1 MSRPFRIL
9 SLSGGGMRGV
19 FSAAVLC
26 ELQAALRQ
34 HTNDPSAR
42 LVDRFDLIVGTST
55 GGLLALGLAFG
66 KDPSELLD
74 CYKTLGPRVFP
85 PWWKN
90 PRCLTLAPW
99 LRPLFSQHR
108 LREIVN
114 AVVPADKKLGD
125 ARVPLVLTALRR
137 ETGEP
142 TCLKTGHCDDYVRDR
157 HMSAFEAALAT
168 TAAPVAFRHAAT
180 RTHGDLIDGGL
191 WANTPALVGVVE
203 ACRGFGKRPEDVRL
217 LSIGTTRS
225 KLPPRGRRHTGGVLE
240 YGGMMKGRLP
250 ELLWEGQRSLAL
262 SAVRLMLPPGGIVDI
277 DHEFAGRGYSLMD
290 SSPCAIR
297 ALEQAGRMEAQK
309 SAGVAINITSG
320 TVA

>member
-1 MSRPFRIL
+1 MTGPFRVL

-34 HTNDPSAR
+34 HTKNPATR
-42 LVDRFDLIVGTST
+42 LVDHFDLIVGTST

-74 CYKTLGPRVFP
+74 CYKNLGPRVFP

-90 PRCLTLAPW
+90 PRCIILAPW
-99 LRPLFSQHR
+99 LRPLFSQDR

-114 AVVPADKKLGD
+114 AVVPSDKKLGD
-125 ARVPLVLTALRR
+125 AAVPLVLTAVRR

-142 TCLKTGHCDDYVRDR
+142 ACLKTGHNADYFRDL
-157 HMSAFEAALAT
+157 HMSAVEAAMAT
-168 TAAPVAFRHAAT
+168 TAAPVAFPHAAT
-180 RTHGDLIDGGL
+180 QAHGDLIDGGL

-203 ACRGFGKRPEDVRL
+203 ACRGFGRRPEDVRL
-217 LSIGTTRS
+217 VSVGTTRA
-225 KLPPRGRRHTGGVLE
+225 KLPPRARRHTGGTLE
-240 YGGMMKGRLP
+240 YGGMIRGRLP
-250 ELLWEGQRSLAL
+250 ELLWEGQRSLAI
-262 SAVRLMLPPGGIVDI
+262 SAVKLILPPGAMVEI
-277 DHEFAGRGYSLMD
+277 DHEFSGRGYSLMD
-290 SSPCAIR
+290 SSPRALR

-309 SAGVAINITSG
+309 SSSMAIDMMVSTS
-320 TVA
+320 A